1 MEELRNFI
9 DGILY
14 SLDDNNLFDLYR
26 TYCERNNYSDEYI
39 YYMAEFDEMFSN
51 KTPIEIAELVYDN
64 SSDFNPYDEYFKED
78 MYGLKSSD
86 SVIELIE
93 VSDMIDWLED
103 NTDELRDYLSYDEEE
118 ELDKLLGISDDD
130 DDEEEEDEEEE

>member
-26 TYCERNNYSDEYI
+26 TYCERNNYTDEYI
-39 YYMAEFDEMFSN
+39 YYMGEFDEMFCN
-51 KTPIEIAELVYDN
+51 KTPYEIAELVHDN
-64 SSDFNPYDEYFKED
+64 SSDFCPYDGYFKET
-78 MYGLKSSD
+78 MYGLESSD
-86 SVIELIE
+86 SLIDLIS

-130 DDEEEEDEEEE
+130 DEDEEDEDEE